1 MTQNN
6 FKKPFKE
13 PKFTKTSLGKR
24 DYFKSKDGYIFF
36 NGGEIQFRTF
46 PGFKVK

>member
-1 MTQNN
+1 MKNN

-36 NGGEIQFRTF
+36 NGGFYNSEHCVSR
-46 PGFKVK
+46 

>member
-24 DYFKSKDGYIFF
+24 DYFKSKDG
-36 NGGEIQFRTF
+36 NTIQNIPSVSR
-46 PGFKVK
+46 